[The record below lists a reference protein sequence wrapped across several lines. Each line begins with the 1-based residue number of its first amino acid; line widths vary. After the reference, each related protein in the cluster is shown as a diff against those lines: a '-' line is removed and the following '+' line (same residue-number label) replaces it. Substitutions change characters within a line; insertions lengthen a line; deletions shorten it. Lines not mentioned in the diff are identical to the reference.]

1 MLSEAIVGVE
11 QMLPKEIRLNT
22 MYIHRRG
29 RHALRGVNVNA
40 PLADG
45 SRPDP
50 SAGPITGVSLLP
62 PGRRKPRRF
71 GSCGAAPPP
80 PPPAPGGAS

>member
-11 QMLPKEIRLNT
+11 QMLPKDIRLNT

-40 PLADG
+40 PSPTARG
-45 SRPDP
+45 RIRRPVP
-50 SAGPITGVSLLP
+50 SLKSPRLRARSSTG
-62 PGRRKPRRF
+62 
-71 GSCGAAPPP
+71 
-80 PPPAPGGAS
+80 